1 MKYLAVQLFT
11 FLLLTGSS
19 IAQQAPCFFDEYTND
34 GRLVETERRIQKGV
48 ADLMVGNRIMDSV
61 KVVPIVVHIIH
72 NGGSENISEAQI
84 QSQIQV
90 LNEDY
95 GKIPGTN
102 GDGNGVATEVRFFL
116 ANLDP
121 DGRCTNGIVR
131 VKSPLANH
139 QTYQRALFK
148 ELSFWDN
155 ERYLNIYVV
164 KSING
169 NVAGYSSFP
178 GGPPEEDGM
187 VVRHTY
193 FGKIGTASNSLGR
206 TTSHEIGHWF
216 GLYHTFN
223 NACGNDVCSD
233 GDYVCDTPPALEP
246 NFNCSTKN
254 TCHNDVPDVND
265 LKENYMDYT
274 PDACKNMFTEGQKM
288 RMQATLNDI
297 RTEIW
302 SDENLLSTGY
312 DSVFTPPAVCPVAAD
327 FVTLTRD
334 ICFGNS
340 VDFMDISLNGAT
352 EWQWFFSGGNPAT
365 SNEPNPSVVYDSIGS
380 YAVTLVVSDGVTT
393 DSLTLEDYIN
403 VGMPGIGDAL
413 FYAEDFDAGLYPPTR
428 LIINNPHGE
437 ITWELDSLAFRSA
450 PYSIRINNLIN
461 TNSGTVDEIILPFLD
476 FTFFS
481 PDSWLYMSFLGAYAK
496 SDPSFSDEL
505 IVLLSTDCGTNFD
518 QIFYK
523 AGNAL
528 TTGPTQTTPFI
539 PDSTQWKSAFI
550 NLDDYKDETYVQ
562 VKIVNVTDGGN
573 NLYID
578 DLYIGNGS
586 ELVSSL
592 ETLTNVG
599 DINIYPNP
607 TTGSI
612 QIKYSL
618 KTTEEVAISLLDLNG
633 KLVCQAQPILQ
644 MPGVHQEAFDLHG
657 LRLPSGMY
665 LVKIKTSEGQAVR
678 KISFI
683 EKK

>member
-1 MKYLAVQLFT
+1 MKYLATYLFG
-11 FLLLTGSS
+11 FLLLNGHL
-19 IAQQAPCFFDEYTND
+19 IAQQIPCFFDEYTND
-34 GRLVETERRIQKGV
+34 ERLADTERKIQKGV
-48 ADLMVGNRIMDSV
+48 AELMVGNRNMDSV
-61 KVVPIVVHIIH
+61 KVVPIVVHVIH
-72 NGGSENISEAQI
+72 NGGSENISEVQI
-84 QSQIQV
+84 LSQIEV

-95 GKIPGTN
+95 GKLPGTN
-102 GDGNGVATEVRFFL
+102 GDGNGVDTEVRFSL

-139 QTYQRALFK
+139 QTYQRALLK

-155 ERYLNIYVV
+155 NRYLNIYVV

-193 FGKIGTASNSLGR
+193 FGNIGTASNSLGR

-223 NACGNDVCSD
+223 NACGTDVCSD

-254 TCHNDVPDVND
+254 TCHNDMPDVND

-297 RTEIW
+297 RTGIW
-302 SDENLLSTGY
+302 SDGNLLSTGY
-312 DSVFTPPAVCPVAAD
+312 DSVFTPPAVCPVAAN

-340 VDFMDISLNGAT
+340 VNFMDISLNEAT
-352 EWQWFFSGGNPAT
+352 EWQWYFPGGNPSA
-365 SNEPNPSVVYDSIGS
+365 SNEPNPTIAYDSIGI
-380 YAVTLVVSDGVTT
+380 YDVTLVVSDGNTT
-393 DSLTLEDYIN
+393 DSLTLENYIN

-413 FYAEDFDAGLYPPTR
+413 FYAEDFDDGLYPPTGVT
-428 LIINNPHGE
+428 LNNPDGE
-437 ITWELDSLAFRSA
+437 ITWELDSLAFTSA

-461 TNSGTVDEIILPFLD
+461 TNYGTVDEIIMPFFD
-476 FTFFS
+476 FTSVS
-481 PDSWLYMSFLGAYAK
+481 PDSMLYMSFDWAYAK

-505 IVLLSTDCGTNFD
+505 LVLLSTDCGTNFD
-518 QIFYK
+518 QVFYK

-528 TTGPTQTTPFI
+528 TTGPTQTTPFV
-539 PDSTQWKSAFI
+539 PDSSQWKSAFI
-550 NLDDYKDETYVQ
+550 NLDDYKGETYVQ

-573 NLYID
+573 NLYLD
-578 DLYIGNGS
+578 GLYIGNGS
-586 ELVSSL
+586 ELVSSV
-592 ETLTNVG
+592 EGLTNVEG
-599 DINIYPNP
+599 VKVYPNP
-607 TTGSI
+607 TAGLI
-612 QIKYSL
+612 QIEYTLEAS
-618 KTTEEVAISLLDLNG
+618 EEVAISLLDLNG
-633 KLVCQAQPILQ
+633 KSVCQAKPILQ
-644 MPGVHQEAFDLHG
+644 MPGIHQQTFDLHELG
-657 LRLPSGMY
+657 LPMGIY
-665 LVKIKTSEGQAVR
+665 LVKIKTSEGQAVQ
-678 KISFI
+678 KLTFVAQ
-683 EKK
+683 K

>member
-48 ADLMVGNRIMDSV
+48 ADLMVGNRNMDSV

-72 NGGSENISEAQI
+72 NGGSENISEVQI

-102 GDGNGVATEVRFFL
+102 GDGNGVDTEVRFFL

-121 DGRCTNGIVR
+121 KGRCTNGIVR
-131 VKSPLANH
+131 VKSPLTNH
-139 QTYQRALFK
+139 QTYQRALLK

-164 KSING
+164 KNING

-178 GGPPEEDGM
+178 DGPPEEDGM

-223 NACGNDVCSD
+223 NACGTDECSD

-302 SDENLLSTGY
+302 SDGNLLSTGY
-312 DSVFTPPAVCPVAAD
+312 DSVFTPPAVCPVAAG

-352 EWQWFFSGGNPAT
+352 EWQWFFPGGNPAT

-413 FYAEDFDAGLYPPTR
+413 FYAEDFDAGLYPPTG
-428 LIINNPHGE
+428 ITINNPDGE

-461 TNSGTVDEIILPFLD
+461 TNYGTVDEIILPFFD
-476 FTFFS
+476 FTSVS
-481 PDSWLYMSFLGAYAK
+481 PDSTLYMSFDWAYAK

-573 NLYID
+573 NLYLD

-633 KLVCQAQPILQ
+633 KLVCKPKPILQ
-644 MPGVHQEAFDLHG
+644 MPGLHQEAFDLHG
-657 LRLPSGMY
+657 LGMPSGMY

-678 KISFI
+678 KLTFVAP
-683 EKK
+683 K